1 MVWPGLVQLT
11 AKADGTL
18 GAFRLGMRCAWAV
31 MWVTEAHRHT
41 LACTRHTGHIYLVRE
56 CNVGFMVVHFGCVY
70 RAGHG
75 EALGIGCAE
84 GLSA

>member
-1 MVWPGLVQLT
+1 MRLA

-31 MWVTEAHRHT
+31 MCGTEAHRHA
-41 LACTRHTGHIYLVRE
+41 LACIRHTGHIYLVRE
-56 CNVGFMVVHFGCVY
+56 CNLGVMVLHFVCAY

-75 EALGIGCAE
+75 EALGFGSMV

>member
-18 GAFRLGMRCAWAV
+18 GAYRLSMRCAWSV
-31 MWVTEAHRHT
+31 MWLMETHRHA
-41 LACTRHTGHIYLVRE
+41 LACTKQTVHIYLVRE
-56 CNVGFMVVHFGCVY
+56 YNVGFTVVQFGCVY

-75 EALGIGCAE
+75 GFR
-84 GLSA
+84 SV